1 MCFPSRPSGLTNS
14 HTHRRINSHTHSYV
28 CKCTFNRT
36 QTDINTQYALKHTV
50 LFLINLLHNYKM
62 FKENC
67 KHLTLSTGRKHFFC
81 FTMCMLK
88 LMKEFSKE
96 WVFIILTCFGPLLLL
111 VYFRILWVLLFSSLP
126 LPSPVHHSACLS
138 QPLSLSF
145 AFVFLFRY
153 VLECIVFCK

>member
-62 FKENC
+62 FKEKC

-81 FTMCMLK
+81 FTMCILK
-88 LMKEFSKE
+88 LTNEGILKRISFYNTYMFRSSTAAC
-96 WVFIILTCFGPLLLL
+96 VFLNPLSFTFLLPA
-111 VYFRILWVLLFSSLP
+111 SSLP
-126 LPSPVHHSACLS
+126 CTSLRLS
-138 QPLSLSF
+138 LSTPLSLVCF
-145 AFVFLFRY
+145 
-153 VLECIVFCK
+153 CIFI